1 MGSTKPGNIMFKDKK
16 VLLADMDGTLTPHRQ
31 PIQQS
36 MVYAIKSFLDLTD
49 QHLAIVSGS
58 DFDYIKEQVLDYFAD
73 NEHFEGIREKIFV
86 LPCNGTKVY
95 QFVEG
100 TWNKVYEVKIDDLF
114 NHETINS
121 FFLEVMKLQDQF
133 ITKHKPSYVLQPPFI
148 EYRGS
153 LINWCLAG
161 RKADQV
167 VRKAFATADH
177 EHNIRANFIDILRLK
192 FEEIRKKETKTFTA
206 RVGGQTSID
215 IYPEGWDKL
224 FSLKHFDPV
233 KCRFI
238 GDSCYGDGNDQPL
251 FSYFLE
257 KGSAWCVSSPVQT
270 EEIIRDLIL
279 TESKFNKCP

>member
-58 DFDYIKEQVLDYFAD
+58 DFDYIKEQVLDYF
-73 NEHFEGIREKIFV
+73 E
-86 LPCNGTKVY
+86 
-95 QFVEG
+95 
-100 TWNKVYEVKIDDLF
+100 IDDLF

-192 FEEIRKKETKTFTA
+192 FEEIRKKEAKTFTA

-224 FSLKHFDPV
+224 FSLRHFDPV

>member
-1 MGSTKPGNIMFKDKK
+1 MFKDKK

-95 QFVEG
+95 QFVDDE
-100 TWNKVYEVKIDDLF
+100 WKKVYEVNIDDLF
-114 NHETINS
+114 THDLINS
-121 FFLEVMKLQDQF
+121 FFLDIMKLQEEF
-133 ITKHKPSYVLQPPFI
+133 IRKHKPNYVLQPPFI
-148 EYRGS
+148 EFRGS

-167 VRKAFATADH
+167 IRKAFASADH
-177 EHNIRANFIDILRLK
+177 EHNIRAEFVEILKAK
-192 FEEIRKKETKTFTA
+192 FEEIRKKEGRTFTA
-206 RVGGQTSID
+206 RMGGQTSID

-224 FSLKHFDPV
+224 FALKHFDPA
-233 KCRFI
+233 KCRFV

-251 FSYFLE
+251 FSYFIE
-257 KGSAWCVSSPVQT
+257 KGSAWCVNNPVQT
-270 EEIIRDLIL
+270 EEIFRDFIL
-279 TESKFNKCP
+279 SHSKFNKVP